1 MKAFLEGES
10 EQTCQIAFQEKSTT
24 ELLKTNENME
34 NKLGLSCAKLRPAY
48 AHLLT
53 VASCWYTFVVANIAM
68 LAFLFL
74 VFTICEQDIGKI

>member
-1 MKAFLEGES
+1 
-10 EQTCQIAFQEKSTT
+10 
-24 ELLKTNENME
+24 ME

-53 VASCWYTFVVANIAM
+53 VASCWYTVVVANIAM